1 MLAALALLAASASL
15 PPACTS
21 VEGAAALW
29 AKREMRWVVV
39 GEMHG
44 TNETPDAFTNLVCL
58 ASRARGPVT
67 VAIEYPADIQPQLDA
82 WLTSDGGEAARTTLL
97 SAPFWR
103 RSIQDGR
110 TSIAFLRMLDRLRMM
125 HQAGTVRSVRAFCPP
140 NNGPVVGDYNVAMA
154 DRLRKIADAKPG
166 LVMVLVGNFHAINRA
181 MSTPQGSTR
190 PAASLLPA
198 DQKVSVDIVGAGGS
212 IWACQMDGCHQHDYP
227 AQAGGPSLIA
237 PDTSEDHRYDMI
249 YTLGRPFSA
258 AEPAVPGVADTS
270 PLKIPKI
277 KP

>member
-1 MLAALALLAASASL
+1 MLAALALLAASAA
-15 PPACTS
+15 PAACAP
-21 VEGAAALW
+21 VEGAVTLW
-29 AKREMRWVVV
+29 SKPQTRWVLA

-44 TNETPDAFTNLVCL
+44 TNEIPEAFANLVCL
-58 ASRARGPVT
+58 AAASRGPVT

-82 WLTSDGGEAARTTLL
+82 WLTSDGGKAARTALL

-110 TSIAFLRMLDRLRMM
+110 TSIAFLRMLDRLRVM

-140 NNGPVVGDYNVAMA
+140 NNEPVAGDYNVAMA
-154 DRLRKIADAKPG
+154 DRLTKIADAMPG

-212 IWACQMDGCHQHDYP
+212 IWACQMDGCHQYDYP
-227 AQAGGPSLIA
+227 AQASGPSLIA
-237 PDTSEDHRYDMI
+237 PDTSEDHRYDMV
-249 YTLGRPFSA
+249 YTLGRPYSA

-270 PLKIPKI
+270 PLKTPKI